1 MGSLVP
7 TVIGEG
13 LINVMETSEVL
24 DVGAGNYLPTYEEA
38 TGPES
43 AKYCSDITISS
54 LTRDSPLEVT
64 ETHTREETEET
75 SSCMTGD
82 CHRNTQ
88 HWLLIGASVGFIVI
102 GIAFMIYV
110 RSIAE

>member
-1 MGSLVP
+1 MGSLRL

-13 LINVMETSEVL
+13 LIVMEATEVL

-54 LTRDSPLEVT
+54 LTRDSPLEA
-64 ETHTREETEET
+64 TRTLTPEETEET

-82 CHRNTQ
+82 CHRNTL
-88 HWLLIGASVGFIVI
+88 HGLLFGASIDFIVI
-102 GIAFMIYV
+102 GI
-110 RSIAE
+110 